1 MHDKIV
7 RQMHEV
13 LGAGLDLKERLE
25 RGEVPAFE
33 TESERL
39 RGLVLGDGE
48 LAQDLAYNGELA
60 VLVAR
65 PAGAEHDFGERF
77 LGARYALT
85 CWLDELFI
93 LDTPHWWSERWEANT
108 LETALYGGTQQRA
121 WRFWDQ
127 ARKAE
132 GPRGAPA
139 ALEAYLWCVVLGFRG
154 QPPEDLNPAAWV
166 DAVRTRVLS
175 ARRSEFPAPPE
186 RDLPITVPPLR
197 GRERFA
203 RMLRVALAVA
213 AVAAFAAGLLVT
225 TRLTR

>member
-1 MHDKIV
+1 MHDAMI

-25 RGEVPAFE
+25 QGESPAFE
-33 TESERL
+33 VEIERL
-39 RGLVLGDGE
+39 RGLVVGDLT
-48 LAQDLAYNGELA
+48 LAQDPAYNGEFIALPGSA
-60 VLVAR
+60 AD
-65 PAGAEHDFGERF
+65 PGEHF

-85 CWLDELFI
+85 CWLDELFV
-93 LDTPHWWSERWEANT
+93 LDTPAWWAERWEANT

-154 QPPEDLNPAAWV
+154 RPPEDLNPVAWV

-175 ARRSEFPAPPE
+175 ARSSEFPAPPE
-186 RDLPITVPPLR
+186 RSLPIAVPPLR
-197 GRERFA
+197 GRERFV
-203 RMLRVALAVA
+203 RMLRAAVAAA